1 MLIVA
6 NYITSDKHE
15 LSSIGKIGCLTI
27 KRLRVQTQYSL
38 LLVFEENVV
47 QIGSIVLANRFFSL
61 WLYNGDNNSSF
72 FNPSPNYYLA
82 NCFLQP
88 SLRIRLIE
96 VVLIN
101 IQSCTFQVMHHLQ
114 PNATVMNPI

>member
-38 LLVFEENVV
+38 LLVFEENV
-47 QIGSIVLANRFFSL
+47 
-61 WLYNGDNNSSF
+61 WLYNSDNNSSF
-72 FNPSPNYYLA
+72 FNLSPNYYLA
-82 NCFLQP
+82 NCFL
-88 SLRIRLIE
+88 
-96 VVLIN
+96 
-101 IQSCTFQVMHHLQ
+101 
-114 PNATVMNPI
+114 